1 MMDNREKLIMDNM
14 QIIKNLTWITMKK
27 IGAPKSEYD
36 DYLQEAYLLILKKA
50 DKYNPEK
57 NFSTFVGIVLKNGFI
72 DLRRR
77 DSQENL
83 DIVSLDE
90 PFAEGE
96 EEMTIMDLLKGSY
109 DTENEAL
116 QNVTIEQIKHCI
128 SQAKKNCTA
137 KTTLRGFDA
146 LELRIKGY
154 SGAQIAE
161 MFKVPSNSVRC
172 WMSRA
177 KKLLN
182 ADDRLTDLL
191 CSDSL

>member
-109 DTENEAL
+109 DTEN
-116 QNVTIEQIKHCI
+116 
-128 SQAKKNCTA
+128 
-137 KTTLRGFDA
+137 
-146 LELRIKGY
+146 
-154 SGAQIAE
+154 
-161 MFKVPSNSVRC
+161 
-172 WMSRA
+172 
-177 KKLLN
+177 
-182 ADDRLTDLL
+182 
-191 CSDSL
+191 

>member
-14 QIIKNLTWITMKK
+14 QTIKSITWFTMKK
-27 IGAPKSEYD
+27 IGLPKSEYE

-57 NFSTFVGIVLKNGFI
+57 KFSTFAEIVLKNGFI

-83 DIVSLDE
+83 DLISLDE
-90 PFAEGE
+90 PLAEDE
-96 EEMTIMDLLKGSY
+96 EEITIMDFLKGSY

-161 MFKVPSNSVRC
+161 MFKVPANSVRC

-177 KKLLN
+177 TKLLD
-182 ADDRLTDLL
+182 ADGRLAALL
-191 CSDSL
+191 CSKM